1 MRPALALALVAAVSA
16 LAAAGLG
23 DTPLAAAADLGVRG
37 RVFPI
42 LEVDLLD
49 LIGAKLKAA
58 KASGRIDALNR
69 AFARRSM
76 ASVERPAAVPGLTST
91 REPRS
96 WLYDPTFTV
105 PRDYADQ
112 SGRVF
117 AHAGDRINPLLR
129 MPGFDRV
136 MVFLDGDDPRQV
148 GYALAVLHRYGGQR
162 TRLILVKG
170 SPVELMRREKTPVF
184 FDQLGLLTDKFRL
197 TQVPAIIV
205 REGDRLRISEVTP

>member
-1 MRPALALALVAAVSA
+1 MMVRRAIL
-16 LAAAGLG
+16 
-23 DTPLAAAADLGVRG
+23 PLAAIAAVALVTTPGASAADLGVRG
-37 RVFPI
+37 NLFPI
-42 LEVDLLD
+42 IEVDLLD
-49 LIGAKLKAA
+49 LIAAKLRAA
-58 KASGRIDALNR
+58 KASGRIDALNQ
-69 AFARRSM
+69 AFAKRAT
-76 ASVERPAAVPGLTST
+76 ASVERPVAVPGLTPT

-112 SGRVF
+112 NGRVF

-136 MVFLDGDDPRQV
+136 MVFFDGDDAAQV
-148 GYALAVLHRYGGQR
+148 AYALAALHRYGAAR
-162 TRLILVKG
+162 TRLILVRG

-197 TQVPAIIV
+197 TQVPAVIV
-205 REGDRLRISEVTP
+205 REGDRLRISEVRP

>member
-1 MRPALALALVAAVSA
+1 MKSPLAITLVAAVC
-16 LAAAGLG
+16 LG
-23 DTPLAAAADLGVRG
+23 CAPRAVAADLGVRG
-37 RVFPI
+37 KLFPI
-42 LEVDLLD
+42 VEVDLLD

-58 KASGRIDALNR
+58 KASGKIDALNQ
-69 AFARRSM
+69 AFAKRSL
-76 ASVERPAAVPGLTST
+76 ASVERPAAVPGLAST
-91 REPRS
+91 QEPRS

-170 SPVELMRREKTPVF
+170 SPVELMRREKIPVF

-197 TQVPAIIV
+197 RQVPAIIV
-205 REGDRLRISEVTP
+205 REGDKLRISEVTP